1 MRALSD
7 RDAWLIL
14 AQAPGVGPATAA
26 ALVAEAGGSARGA
39 VALSPGR
46 MARIRG
52 IGSARAE
59 RIARDLS
66 ASDPGALEAA
76 AAAAECRVVTRVDP
90 DYPAAL
96 ARSRDPPSALFVR
109 GKLPGFE
116 APWVA
121 VVGTR
126 RSTLY
131 GERVARRLGEDLAR
145 AGLVVVSGLAEGIDT
160 FAHEGALAGGGK
172 TVAVLGTGV
181 DVTYPASNGRLSL
194 DVARSG
200 ALLSEHPPGTPPSPG
215 CFPQRN
221 RIVAALA
228 ACVVVVEAPL
238 GSGALITADL
248 AMDNVPVLAV
258 PGPVDRMH
266 AGCHRL
272 LMTGARLCEGVGDVL
287 EALDRAPPPSAP
299 ARGEAE
305 APRRPPP
312 PAGPALV
319 VWRVLDPDEALD
331 LDEIALRTG
340 LSPDAVAEGV
350 TLLEIDG
357 RAVRVP
363 GVGLRRG

>member
-1 MRALSD
+1 
-7 RDAWLIL
+7 
-14 AQAPGVGPATAA
+14 
-26 ALVAEAGGSARGA
+26 
-39 VALSPGR
+39 
-46 MARIRG
+46 
-52 IGSARAE
+52 
-59 RIARDLS
+59 
-66 ASDPGALEAA
+66 
-76 AAAAECRVVTRVDP
+76 
-90 DYPAAL
+90 
-96 ARSRDPPSALFVR
+96 
-109 GKLPGFE
+109 
-116 APWVA
+116 

-145 AGLVVVSGLAEGIDT
+145 AGLVVLSGLAEGIDT
-160 FAHEGALAGGGK
+160 FAHHGALAGGGK

-181 DVTYPASNGRLSL
+181 DVAFPASNAGLLR

-200 ALLSEHPPGTPPSPG
+200 ALLTEHPPGTPATPG
-215 CFPQRN
+215 HFPRRN

-248 AMDNVPVLAV
+248 AKDHVPVLAV

-272 LMTGARLCEGVGDVL
+272 LKTGARVCEGIGDVL
-287 EALDRAPPPSAP
+287 ETLDLAAVPLAAAPPPRP
-299 ARGEAE
+299 A
-305 APRRPPP
+305 P

-319 VWRVLDPDEALD
+319 VWRVLDPDEPLD

-363 GVGLRRG
+363 GVGLRRT